1 MNAAF
6 REALAA
12 RFLWTDYL
20 VLEAIGAS
28 EPQIDTAYQTACNA
42 VDELA
47 SNDVLSHRHYGPV
60 APLLLQDV
68 PLLEDH
74 YNLAYQM
81 YSELY
86 YKNYHDGSIE
96 VMQSHW
102 LPPVKPLDL
111 PYSQWFAAVTRAIA
125 DLMQMTCSEAAV
137 ATFSFDE
144 DFFHSW
150 RNQDLPAVAAEKI
163 HESYKLH
170 ISGLGKIELE
180 EFMQEVARDLEDVR
194 QQEDHHLRCDCIDH
208 SQSGAAG

>member
-20 VLEAIGAS
+20 VLEAVGAS
-28 EPQIDTAYQTACNA
+28 EAQIDTAYQASCNA
-42 VDELA
+42 VSDLA

-74 YNLAYQM
+74 YNIAYEM

-96 VMQSHW
+96 VMQPHW
-102 LPPVKPLDL
+102 LAPVKPLDI
-111 PYSQWFAAVTRAIA
+111 PYSQWVAAVTRGIA
-125 DLMQMTCSEAAV
+125 DLMQKSCSEAAV
-137 ATFSFDE
+137 ATFSFDDE
-144 DFFHSW
+144 FFQCW
-150 RNQDLPAVAAEKI
+150 RNRDLPAAAAQTVY
-163 HESYKLH
+163 ESYQRH
-170 ISGLGKIELE
+170 IAGLSISDFE
-180 EFMQEVARDLEDVR
+180 EFMREIAQDLEEVR
-194 QQEDHHLRCDCIDH
+194 QQKDHHLRCSCANH
-208 SQSGAAG
+208 V

>member
-20 VLEAIGAS
+20 VLAAVGESEA
-28 EPQIDTAYQTACNA
+28 QIDAAYQASFDA
-42 VDELA
+42 VAELA

-60 APLLLQDV
+60 APHLLQDV

-74 YNLAYQM
+74 YNLAYEM

-102 LPPVKPLDL
+102 LAPVKPLDL
-111 PYSQWFAAVTRAIA
+111 PYSQWFVAVTRAIA
-125 DLMQMTCSEAAV
+125 DLMQMTCAEAAV

-150 RNQDLPAVAAEKI
+150 RNQDLPAVAAQTVY
-163 HESYKLH
+163 ESYQRY
-170 ISGLGKIELE
+170 IAGLSIADFE
-180 EFMQEVARDLEDVR
+180 EFMREIAQDLEEVR
-194 QQEDHHLRCDCIDH
+194 QQKDHHLRCTCADH
-208 SQSGAAG
+208 V